1 MDLYEGGVSQGI
13 MAASDDSALAVFE
26 ENSSD
31 NSDFEG
37 FLAEDLAD
45 NIPNVPDSDPDLS
58 DIEVSSVES
67 GDISDVGETEDE
79 NDNVDLGEVQDG
91 NAIDIGQNSTWTTNF
106 SDIVVDTFEQV
117 SGPNLPAGFDT
128 ATARPLDFFELLFK
142 PEMFEEIVT
151 HTNNYALFK
160 RDEIRARKNSPGYLD
175 AKWSD
180 TSVAEIR
187 ALFGINV
194 IMGITNLPQYHF
206 YWHHDKFVGNV
217 GIKDTMTRLRYEKLT
232 QYLHVSDR
240 ANEPDHNDGYDRLY
254 KIRPII
260 TMTQQYYNPGKNQT
274 VDEAMIAYKGR
285 LSYIQYLPAKP
296 IKRGIKV
303 WVRCDSESAYLHEY
317 DVYLGKQRNSEHG
330 LAYDIVTKLCQSIAG
345 HNHHLYCDNYFSSM
359 PLSKNCYE

>member
-45 NIPNVPDSDPDLS
+45 NISNVPDSDPDLS

-91 NAIDIGQNSTWTTNF
+91 NATDIGQNSTWTTNF

-117 SGPNLPAGFDT
+117 SSPNLPPGFDT

-151 HTNNYALFK
+151 HTN
-160 RDEIRARKNSPGYLD
+160 
-175 AKWSD
+175 
-180 TSVAEIR
+180 V
-187 ALFGINV
+187 
-194 IMGITNLPQYHF
+194 
-206 YWHHDKFVGNV
+206 
-217 GIKDTMTRLRYEKLT
+217 
-232 QYLHVSDR
+232 
-240 ANEPDHNDGYDRLY
+240 
-254 KIRPII
+254 
-260 TMTQQYYNPGKNQT
+260 
-274 VDEAMIAYKGR
+274 MI
-285 LSYIQYLPAKP
+285 
-296 IKRGIKV
+296 
-303 WVRCDSESAYLHEY
+303 
-317 DVYLGKQRNSEHG
+317 
-330 LAYDIVTKLCQSIAG
+330 
-345 HNHHLYCDNYFSSM
+345 
-359 PLSKNCYE
+359 